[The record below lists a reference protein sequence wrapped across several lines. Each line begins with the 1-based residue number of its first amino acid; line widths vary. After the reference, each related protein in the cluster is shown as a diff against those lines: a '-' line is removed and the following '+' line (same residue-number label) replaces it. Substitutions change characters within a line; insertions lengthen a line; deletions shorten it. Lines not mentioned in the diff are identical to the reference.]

1 MNDELELSLEKLKKE
16 LDNSPIIQEYLSLK
30 EVLESDEELKKMRE
44 EIARLTSEDKLE
56 EREALLAIYNSHPI
70 VVNYEQARQEVINLL
85 NQIKDILS
93 D

>member
-1 MNDELELSLEKLKKE
+1 MNNELELSLENLKNE

-30 EVLESDEELKKMRE
+30 SVLENDKELKSMRE
-44 EIARLTSEDKLE
+44 EIARLTNDNKLE
-56 EREALLAIYNSHPI
+56 ERDALLAIYNAHPI
-70 VVNYEQARQEVINLL
+70 VSNYEQARQEVINLL

>member
-1 MNDELELSLEKLKKE
+1 MNNDLEQSLLALKSE

-30 EVLESDEELKKMRE
+30 SVIENDDELKKMRE
-44 EIARLTSEDKLE
+44 DIARLTNDNKLE
-56 EREALLAIYNSHPI
+56 ERDALLAIYNSHP
-70 VVNYEQARQEVINLL
+70 VVANYEQARQEVIGLL

>member
-1 MNDELELSLEKLKKE
+1 MNNELEQSLEALKAE

-30 EVLESDEELKKMRE
+30 EVLENDKELKRMRD
-44 EIARLTSEDKLE
+44 EIARLTSENKLE
-56 EREALLAIYNSHPI
+56 ERDALLAIYNSHP
-70 VVNYEQARQEVINLL
+70 VVANYEQARQEVINLL

>member
-1 MNDELELSLEKLKKE
+1 MNNDLEQSLLALKSE

-30 EVLESDEELKKMRE
+30 SVIESNDELKKMRE
-44 EIARLTSEDKLE
+44 DIARLTNDNKLE
-56 EREALLAIYNSHPI
+56 ERDALLAIYNSHP
-70 VVNYEQARQEVINLL
+70 VVANYEQARQEVIGLL

>member
-30 EVLESDEELKKMRE
+30 EVLENDQELKSMRD
-44 EIARLTSEDKLE
+44 EIARLTNENKLE
-56 EREALLAIYNSHPI
+56 ERDALLSIYNSHPI
-70 VVNYEQARQEVINLL
+70 VSNYELARQEVINLL